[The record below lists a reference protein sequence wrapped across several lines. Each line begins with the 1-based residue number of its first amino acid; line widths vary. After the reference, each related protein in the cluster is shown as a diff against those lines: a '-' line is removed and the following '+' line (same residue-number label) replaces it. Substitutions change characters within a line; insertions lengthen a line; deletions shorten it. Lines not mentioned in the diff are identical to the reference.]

1 MTDRTNVLLVV
12 LDSVRARNTS
22 LHGYERETTPF
33 LSDFADRSTV
43 YTQARSPSIHSI
55 ASHVSMFTGEHVEEH
70 QAFRHTAQ
78 IDLTETIWHDLETEF
93 GYETGLFTNNRIV
106 SNASNLGEGFEYVH
120 ELSYPLAER
129 LENKI
134 DGTVLKQAYFHW
146 YNSIGRLSEYLGSD
160 TATEQTA
167 NAGAPD
173 STTQDHDTDDSGLLS
188 GPVSAVTGALG
199 GSDDAE
205 SGYKTLF
212 GGQFVDAF
220 LEWQSA
226 QTGPWAACLNLMDA
240 HSPYEPDAEYDRWA
254 EDDHWHIQ
262 DERKPSVWET
272 LTGDGWDRIEALEG
286 LYDGT
291 IRQTDA
297 ILETL
302 VSELEARDLLSDTL
316 VIVTSDHGEG
326 FGERSRLNDAVR
338 LRGHK
343 WGVHEAVTHVP
354 LVVNYPD
361 QEEGRVVDDV
371 VSLTRLPSV
380 MRTAATGNSGDEAL
394 TADDIVLTSTYRL
407 PEEKRSKYSAVDGL
421 DNYIGPWRAVY
432 ETANDTVRKFA
443 QKGDRYLTATIDG
456 AGEVTVDS
464 REPHERVAEEYN
476 RLTDSDL
483 VTQESSAIDDDLE
496 QQLED
501 LGYIR

>member
-1 MTDRTNVLLVV
+1 VTDRTNVLLVV

-78 IDLTETIWHDLETEF
+78 IDLTETIWHDLEAEF
-93 GYETGLFTNNRIV
+93 RYATGLFTNNRIV

-120 ELSYPLAER
+120 EPSYPLAER

-134 DGTVLKQAYFHW
+134 DGTILKQVYFHW
-146 YNSIGRLSEYLGSD
+146 YNSIARLSEYVGSD
-160 TATEQTA
+160 DSTEQPDTA
-167 NAGAPD
+167 GTADGD
-173 STTQDHDTDDSGLLS
+173 DTDDSGLFS
-188 GPVSAVTGALG
+188 GPVSAVTGALS
-199 GSDDAE
+199 GSEDDDE

-220 LEWQSA
+220 LEWQAA
-226 QTGPWAACLNLMDA
+226 QTEPWAACLNLMDA

-254 EDDHWHIQ
+254 TDDAWHIQ
-262 DERKPSVWET
+262 DDRKPSVWET
-272 LTGDGWDRIEALEG
+272 LTGTGWDRIEALED

-302 VSELEARDLLSDTL
+302 VSELEARDLLSETLL
-316 VIVTSDHGEG
+316 VITSDHGEG
-326 FGERSRLNDAVR
+326 FGEQSRLNDAVR

-343 WGVHEAVTHVP
+343 WGVHEAITHVP
-354 LVVNYPD
+354 LVVSYPN
-361 QEEGRVVDDV
+361 QHEGRVVDDV
-371 VSLTRLPSV
+371 VSLTRLPSM
-380 MRTAATGNSGDEAL
+380 MRTAATGESGHEAL
-394 TADDIVLTSTYRL
+394 TADDVVLTSTFRL
-407 PEEKRSKYSAVDGL
+407 PEAKRSKYSAVEGL
-421 DNYIGPWRAVY
+421 ENYIGPWRAVY
-432 ETANDTVRKFA
+432 ETDNGAVRKFA
-443 QKGDRYLTATIDG
+443 QKGDHHLTATIDG
-456 AGEVTVDS
+456 AADVTVDS
-464 REPHERVAEEYN
+464 RDPHGRVAEEYD

-483 VTQESSAIDDDLE
+483 VTQASSDIDDDLE